1 MLFTVAVA
9 RAVDPIPIGF
19 WIETV
24 GAVVYPTPPSVTVI
38 EITPS
43 LETVAVALAPTWVSI
58 STKVTFFWN
67 SKYGSTLFSFL
78 PSNNGLKL
86 STYISVDPAEIA
98 LVM

>member
-1 MLFTVAVA
+1 MFTVAVA
-9 RAVDPIPIGF
+9 VAVDPIPIGLE
-19 WIETV
+19 IETV

-38 EITPS
+38 SMTPLSEI
-43 LETVAVALAPTWVSI
+43 VAVALAPTWVSI

-86 STYISVDPAEIA
+86 STYISVDPAEIG
-98 LVM
+98 LVT